1 MATEQEQTEQTQ
13 TEQTEAQTQQEQQ
26 TESDKEVLRT
36 RKSIMKKVNPSN
48 NNTDCKQTTEQ
59 QQTEEQTD
67 NLGTVDDFTEPCKKA
82 DEVVNEIGISGM
94 DEICDIVCDTMK
106 DILKKIPEKLTEVSE
121 DEYLNHNST
130 NPNDFEKFI
139 KSTNLLKN
147 RKKDRSITEMK
158 NDPKYHNNLNSI
170 KGLEHYDEEIKEEE
184 TKEIKKNIHDV
195 QKSISSIKTDVSIL
209 YALFVIFSAFMMFFH

>member
-1 MATEQEQTEQTQ
+1 MTTEQTEQQ
-13 TEQTEAQTQQEQQ
+13 AEQQQEQTQPEQQ

-36 RKSIMKKVNPSN
+36 RKSIMKKVNSSN
-48 NNTDCKQTTEQ
+48 NDTDCKQT
-59 QQTEEQTD
+59 TEEQTD
-67 NLGTVDDFTEPCKKA
+67 NLGTVDDFSEPCKKA

-121 DEYLNHNST
+121 NEYLNHNSAD
-130 NPNDFEKFI
+130 PNDFEKFI
-139 KSTNLLKN
+139 KSSELLKIN
-147 RKKDRSITEMK
+147 KKDKSITEMK

-170 KGLEHYDEEIKEEE
+170 KELEHYDEEIKEKE

-195 QKSISSIKTDVSIL
+195 QKSVSSIKTDVSIL
-209 YALFVIFSAFMMFFH
+209 YALFIIFSAFMIFFH

>member
-1 MATEQEQTEQTQ
+1 MTTEQTEQTQ

-26 TESDKEVLRT
+26 AESDKEVLKT
-36 RKSIMKKVNPSN
+36 RKSIMKKVNSSN

-59 QQTEEQTD
+59 QQQQQQTD

-121 DEYLNHNST
+121 DEYLNHNSRK
-130 NPNDFEKFI
+130 PNEFEKFI
-139 KSTNLLKN
+139 KSTNLLKYS
-147 RKKDRSITEMK
+147 KKDRTIAEMK
-158 NDPKYHNNLNSI
+158 KNLKYHNNLDCI
-170 KGLEHYDEEIKEEE
+170 KGMEHYEEDKNKDEETE
-184 TKEIKKNIHDV
+184 EIKKNINDV
-195 QKSISSIKTDVSIL
+195 QNSISTIKTDMRIIF
-209 YALFVIFSAFMMFFH
+209 ALFVIFSAFMMFFH